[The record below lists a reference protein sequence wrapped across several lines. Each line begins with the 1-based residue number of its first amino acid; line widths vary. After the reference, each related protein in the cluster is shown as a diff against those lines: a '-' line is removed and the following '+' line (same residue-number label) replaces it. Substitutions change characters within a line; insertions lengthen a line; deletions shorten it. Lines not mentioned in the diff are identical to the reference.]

1 MKRLFILL
9 IIFAALL
16 PSYVEADQ
24 EEDFTLSR
32 AIEIALERNHQLRAL
47 ASEIEAHGYAYQ
59 ASKRL
64 FNPSLGYEL
73 GNAASYD
80 GTVERNTSGVSL
92 SQYLENPLKRL
103 YRIRTSESEW
113 QASRFA
119 FGSLSLDVIFEVKRN
134 FYMILMLDEKEALAE
149 RNFESLEQSL
159 NLVEIRVRLGE
170 TRELEAIRLQ
180 VEVMRGRNELNSVRT
195 EKLLARN
202 RLNSLLGESLPT
214 GFSLAGELTFDP
226 LEADELTLRTKALQ
240 DHPLIGQS
248 QANLA
253 VALNQ
258 LQFSRSSRIPDPELS
273 GFMGDELDGRN
284 RGIGISVAVP
294 LWNFGSKEIAEA
306 RSISNQQEHELEA
319 LQLEISIQVSFHL
332 NRLRLAEERISLF
345 QTGLLR
351 QAEESM
357 SISEISYREGEIS
370 LIEYLDSQ
378 RIFYS
383 IQNEY
388 HDSLFEWNLGRA
400 ALENAIGADLE

>member
-1 MKRLFILL
+1 M
-9 IIFAALL
+9 
-16 PSYVEADQ
+16 
-24 EEDFTLSR
+24 
-32 AIEIALERNHQLRAL
+32 N
-47 ASEIEAHGYAYQ
+47 
-59 ASKRL
+59 
-64 FNPSLGYEL
+64 N
-73 GNAASYD
+73 
-80 GTVERNTSGVSL
+80 
-92 SQYLENPLKRL
+92 
-103 YRIRTSESEW
+103 
-113 QASRFA
+113 
-119 FGSLSLDVIFEVKRN
+119 
-134 FYMILMLDEKEALAE
+134 
-149 RNFESLEQSL
+149 
-159 NLVEIRVRLGE
+159 
-170 TRELEAIRLQ
+170 
-180 VEVMRGRNELNSVRT
+180 
-195 EKLLARN
+195 
-202 RLNSLLGESLPT
+202 LLGESLPI

-273 GFMGDELDGRN
+273 GFMDDELDGRN
-284 RGIGISVAVP
+284 RGIGISISVP
-294 LWNFGSKEIAEA
+294 LWNFGAKEIAEA
-306 RSISNQQEHELEA
+306 RSISSQQEYELEA

-388 HDSLFEWNLGRA
+388 HDSLFDWNLGRA